1 MKKKLKNDSF
11 NSSKTFSFDDNLI
24 LPIIYG
30 EKDKFLD
37 KIEDSLDV
45 QIITRGNII
54 KVTGSEEN
62 VNLTKKLLDNLYNL
76 ASKNHNL
83 DEGEILSFIKI
94 VKSSKPSNFDL
105 DVEKIESL
113 SFQAG
118 KKLIKPRS
126 RRQADYFNCVKN
138 KQMVFCCGPAG
149 TGKTYLAVA
158 FAVWMLKTGQIEKI
172 ILTRPAV
179 EAGERLGFLPGDLK
193 EKIDPYLRPIYD
205 ALNDMLSFSEV
216 LKKIDT
222 GFIEIAPLAFMRGR
236 TLSNAFIILDESQN
250 TTSIQMKMFLTRL
263 GENSKMIING
273 DLSQV
278 DLPSGTKSGLR
289 QSINILKDV
298 EDIGFIKFDETD
310 VVRNPLVSKIVRKYD
325 EFEKVEGVGK
335 EYLSKYK
342 KNDRD

>member
-1 MKKKLKNDSF
+1 
-11 NSSKTFSFDDNLI
+11 
-24 LPIIYG
+24 
-30 EKDKFLD
+30 
-37 KIEDSLDV
+37 
-45 QIITRGNII
+45 
-54 KVTGSEEN
+54 
-62 VNLTKKLLDNLYNL
+62 
-76 ASKNHNL
+76 
-83 DEGEILSFIKI
+83 
-94 VKSSKPSNFDL
+94 
-105 DVEKIESL
+105 
-113 SFQAG
+113 
-118 KKLIKPRS
+118 
-126 RRQADYFNCVKN
+126 
-138 KQMVFCCGPAG
+138 MVFCCGPAG